1 MTVFGAADLCTA
13 DQEAVRAMHR
23 ANEASKQAEAA
34 RIQRESAEQAQA
46 R

>member
-1 MTVFGAADLCTA
+1 MFGSADIGIA

-23 ANEASKQAEAA
+23 ANEAAAAAEAA
-34 RIQRESAEQAQA
+34 RIQRESAEQAQT